1 MARSLLGIVKWLCA
15 WQCILGLSPWL
26 LACATAGSGPIKLPV
41 EVPFAMDKGG
51 EVVEV
56 EVLIPERQT
65 YTFGLG
71 FVVNPKD
78 PNDAQRVFKLAGDG
92 VKNNFT
98 GTYDNPGVA
107 LKVRLEIESLTE
119 ESSPFA
125 FHEEVS
131 EIPRYAWG
139 SDTYE
144 KRIANVHLEGGIY
157 RVRVMNLLAAPAT
170 QGTPINF
177 HIRRGYFGK

>member
-1 MARSLLGIVKWLCA
+1 MIGRNLLSIVKRLRGWLCV
-15 WQCILGLSPWL
+15 LGLSPWL

-41 EVPFAMDKGG
+41 EVPFALDKGG
-51 EVVEV
+51 EIVDI

-71 FVVNPKD
+71 FVVNQKD

-107 LKVRLEIESLTE
+107 LKVRLEIELLKTE
-119 ESSPFA
+119 RDPYRFDR
-125 FHEEVS
+125 EVS
-131 EIPRYAWG
+131 EIPLYAG
-139 SDTYE
+139 SY
-144 KRIANVHLEGGIY
+144 KKKIADVRLDAGIY
-157 RVRVMNLLAAPAT
+157 KVRLTNLLAVPAML
-170 QGTPINF
+170 GTPINF